1 MLKAVH
7 IAHNGLCQVGQIS
20 LTKVSE
26 RKLAEAFRK
35 GDAHILD
42 LAVHKA
48 VSCLVLLQVCE
59 ERKDQEP
66 EDQKQ
71 YGQHAGQWFSFRQ
84 STDKTVH
91 HEIKDAHSAHDDQ
104 VDDHRPER
112 PHFRIMNALLRQ
124 REFALKF
131 LSEHLIPPRFHLRSS
146 SSRPSGNQSTCVHKA
161 RLRQ

>member
-1 MLKAVH
+1 M
-7 IAHNGLCQVGQIS
+7 
-20 LTKVSE
+20 
-26 RKLAEAFRK
+26 
-35 GDAHILD
+35 
-42 LAVHKA
+42 
-48 VSCLVLLQVCE
+48 CE

-84 STDKTVH
+84 SVDKTVH

-112 PHFRIMNALLRQ
+112 PHFRIMNAQLRQ
-124 REFALKF
+124 CEFALKF
-131 LSEHLIPPRFHLRSS
+131 LPEHIIPPLLVLASCISLACSQAHNLDHSAARPLPTKQASRGLPVRSS